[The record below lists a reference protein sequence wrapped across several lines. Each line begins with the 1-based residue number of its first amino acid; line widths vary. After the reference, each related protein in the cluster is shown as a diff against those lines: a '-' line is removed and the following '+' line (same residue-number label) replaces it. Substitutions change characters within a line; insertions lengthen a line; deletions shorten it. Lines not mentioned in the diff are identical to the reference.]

1 MNTTTCREQIL
12 ATARQI
18 TQSKNS
24 NEFTILEILNYL
36 TQQNTPYKESTIR
49 THITS
54 KMCSNATIHYTVTYN
69 DLTHINPGVYSL
81 NK

>member
-1 MNTTTCREQIL
+1 MKVTTYREQIL
-12 ATARQI
+12 AAAKQI
-18 TQSKNS
+18 TQSKNQ

-36 TQQNTPYKESTIR
+36 TKQNTHYKENTIR

-54 KMCSNATIHYTVTYN
+54 KMCGNAPSNHAVTYN
-69 DLTHINPGVYSL
+69 DLTRIKPDVYSL

>member
-1 MNTTTCREQIL
+1 MKVTTCREQIL
-12 ATARQI
+12 TAANQI

-36 TQQNTPYKESTIR
+36 TQQNTLYKENTIR

-54 KMCSNATIHYTVTYN
+54 RMCGNVPSHHAVTYN
-69 DLTHINPGVYSL
+69 DLIRIKPSVYSL

>member
-1 MNTTTCREQIL
+1 MKITTCREQIL
-12 ATARQI
+12 FAASQI
-18 TQSKNS
+18 THSKNS

-36 TQQNTPYKESTIR
+36 TQQNSPYKESTIR

-54 KMCSNATIHYTVTYN
+54 KMCSNAPNHHAVTYN
-69 DLTHINPGVYSL
+69 DLTRIKPGVYSL

>member
-1 MNTTTCREQIL
+1 MKVTTCREQIL
-12 ATARQI
+12 SAAKQI
-18 TQSKNS
+18 KQSKNS

-36 TQQNTPYKESTIR
+36 TQQNTPYKKSTIR

-54 KMCSNATIHYTVTYN
+54 KMCGNAPSNHAVTYN
-69 DLTHINPGVYSL
+69 DLTRIKPGVYSL

>member
-1 MNTTTCREQIL
+1 MKATTCREQIL
-12 ATARQI
+12 AAARQI

-24 NEFTILEILNYL
+24 NQFTILEILNYL

-54 KMCSNATIHYTVTYN
+54 RMCGNAPIHHVVTYN
-69 DLTHINPGVYSL
+69 DLTRIKPGVYSL

>member
-1 MNTTTCREQIL
+1 MKATTCREQIL
-12 ATARQI
+12 AAARQI

-24 NEFTILEILNYL
+24 NEFTTLEILNYL

-49 THITS
+49 TQITS
-54 KMCSNATIHYTVTYN
+54 RMCGNAPIHHAVTYN
-69 DLTHINPGVYSL
+69 DLTRIKTGVYSL

>member
-1 MNTTTCREQIL
+1 MKETTCREQIL
-12 ATARQI
+12 AAAKQI
-18 TQSKNS
+18 TQSKNQ

-36 TQQNTPYKESTIR
+36 TKQNTHYKESTIR

-54 KMCSNATIHYTVTYN
+54 KMCANAPSNHAVTYN
-69 DLTHINPGVYSL
+69 DFTRIKPGVYSL

>member
-1 MNTTTCREQIL
+1 MKATTCREQIL
-12 ATARQI
+12 TAAKQI
-18 TQSKNS
+18 TQFKNQ

-54 KMCSNATIHYTVTYN
+54 RMCGNAPSNHAVTYN
-69 DLTHINPGVYSL
+69 DLTRIKPGVYSL

>member
-1 MNTTTCREQIL
+1 MKATTCREQIL
-12 ATARQI
+12 AAAKQI
-18 TQSKNS
+18 TQFKNQ

-36 TQQNTPYKESTIR
+36 THQNTPYKESTIR

-54 KMCSNATIHYTVTYN
+54 RMCGNAPSNHAVTYN
-69 DLTHINPGVYSL
+69 DLTRIKPGVYSL

>member
-1 MNTTTCREQIL
+1 MNATTCREQIL
-12 ATARQI
+12 AAASQI
-18 TQSKNS
+18 TKSKNS

-36 TQQNTPYKESTIR
+36 TQQNTQYKESTIR

-54 KMCSNATIHYTVTYN
+54 RMCSNAPSHHAVTYN
-69 DLTHINPGVYSL
+69 DLTRIKPGVYNL

>member
-1 MNTTTCREQIL
+1 MKATTCREQIL
-12 ATARQI
+12 ATASQI
-18 TQSKNS
+18 TQTKNQ

-54 KMCSNATIHYTVTYN
+54 RMCGNAPSHHAVTYN
-69 DLTHINPGVYSL
+69 DLTRIKLGVYSL